1 LKEKTDF
8 ARLDCIVFVCL
19 FIATRAIFQLSEACS
34 AERALAIVRMRLPL
48 NGSASYSLAAEL

>member
-1 LKEKTDF
+1 MKKTFYFKKYAF
-8 ARLDCIVFVCL
+8 ACRNTTEV
-19 FIATRAIFQLSEACS
+19 CS